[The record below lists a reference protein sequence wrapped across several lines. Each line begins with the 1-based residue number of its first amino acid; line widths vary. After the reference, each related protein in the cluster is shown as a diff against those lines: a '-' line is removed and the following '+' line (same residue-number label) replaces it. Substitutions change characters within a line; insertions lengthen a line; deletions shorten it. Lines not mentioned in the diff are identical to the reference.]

1 MYKVAKPESI
11 GEDVKSHKS
20 NRHSKDLDL
29 TNLQIITYFLLEF
42 DDGNERSLILYI
54 IAELIV
60 FQLLYCWLMYI
71 CQIERK
77 MLFLDVV
84 YSFLEL

>member
-60 FQLLYCWLMYI
+60 FQFLYCWVIHMSN
-71 CQIERK
+71 RK
-77 MLFLDVV
+77 KNVIFRCCV
-84 YSFLEL
+84 